1 MTAVVCSFAIGVIK
15 GLKQGKIAEVK
26 HLLKSTLTAELP
38 IDIYK
43 MLNIND
49 ANMFI
54 LGSLL
59 RQSHT
64 SNIT

>member
-1 MTAVVCSFAIGVIK
+1 MTAVVCSFAMGIIK

-38 IDIYK
+38 TDIYK

-49 ANMFI
+49 DNIII
-54 LGSLL
+54 LSSLL
-59 RQSHT
+59 SQSHT
-64 SNIT
+64 SNTT

>member
-38 IDIYK
+38 IDIHK
-43 MLNIND
+43 MQIIND
-49 ANMFI
+49 DNICI
-54 LGSLL
+54 LSSLL